1 MATQKNV
8 KQPTRQ
14 GTNNRR
20 GDDSY
25 YIPPPPV
32 PSNPTNEDSE
42 VGFIIAFISM
52 VVVFAIL
59 LPIMGSMYLDI
70 LETKQET
77 KRQQEVME
85 RLINKQKG
93 KDGQPTEPIEKR
105 SP

>member
-32 PSNPTNEDSE
+32 PSNSTNEDHQ
-42 VGFIIAFISM
+42 VGFLIAFLSM
-52 VVVFAIL
+52 VVVFGLL
-59 LPIMGSMYLDI
+59 LPIVGMMYLDI
-70 LETKQET
+70 LEAKQET
-77 KRQQEVME
+77 KRQQEVVQ
-85 RLINKQKG
+85 RLINKA
-93 KDGQPTEPIEKR
+93 EEKK
-105 SP
+105 